1 MSNTS
6 FWASSQDGSPFDLP
20 KKYPHN
26 IILDYNLNKSFQ
38 LYNFKNYDLAYEELK
53 ELYECGKNYNSPDL
67 PKIESILD
75 VIEHKKEK
83 RNSLRKYLTL
93 TYTDLVESKNKVSFD
108 LVIKA
113 LEEFKKSSIELEEY
127 SKVINEIIDAYS
139 PNKFTAEGIDSLLDL
154 LDILTSFSPLR
165 YIIELAKIK
174 SKTDKCFILFDLDS
188 TLFDNSPRVHKIIQ
202 DFINTRKNLNSED
215 LAKLKKIKRQDIVW
229 GMKQILSNFE
239 VTDDSFISEM
249 LKFWYER
256 FFSNSYI
263 IDTPLKGAD
272 IFVKEV
278 EKTGVKIVYLT
289 GRFESMREGTS
300 RNLKEYGFPLDKD
313 GSNLILKPDPRMSDH
328 DFKDI
333 AMKEMKKFGNMIA
346 GFDNEPINANIFK
359 TSFPEANVFFVETNH
374 SPNPPNILENIHTI
388 KDFYF

>member
-1 MSNTS
+1 MSNSS

-20 KKYPHN
+20 RKYPHN

-38 LYNFKNYDLAYEELK
+38 LYNFKNYDLACKELK
-53 ELYECGKNYNSPDL
+53 ELYECGKTYNSPEL
-67 PKIESILD
+67 QKIESILEA
-75 VIEHKKEK
+75 IEHKKEK
-83 RNSLRKYLTL
+83 RNNLRKYLTL

-113 LEEFKKSSIELEEY
+113 IEEFKQSSIELEEY
-127 SKVINEIIDAYS
+127 SKVISEIIESYS
-139 PNKFTAEGIDSLLDL
+139 PNKFTAEGIDSLLNL

-174 SKTDKCFILFDLDS
+174 SKTGKCFILFDLDS

-202 DFINTRKNLNSED
+202 DFINTRKNLNPED
-215 LAKLKKIKRQDIVW
+215 LAKVKKIKRQDIVW

-239 VTDDSFISEM
+239 VTDDTFISEM

-272 IFVKEV
+272 LFVKEV
-278 EKTGVKIVYLT
+278 EKTGAKIVYLT

-313 GSNLILKPDPRMSDH
+313 SSNLILKPDPHMSDH

-333 AMKEMKKFGNMIA
+333 AMKQMKKFGNMIA

-359 TSFPEANVFFVETNH
+359 TSFPEANIFFVETNH